1 MKQVILLAMIA
12 MTSFAAKSQ
21 TTNEGKDFLYYERYT
36 SAENTF
42 KKLLATNPSDE
53 AAAYYLGQALI
64 GQEKL
69 KEAKDL
75 YMQKMSANPNSP
87 LILAGVG
94 HTEILEGKTADARQ
108 HFETAISLSKGKDVE
123 VLNAVGFANSN
134 YESKKGDAAYAVD
147 VLTRATQ
154 IKKFNDPSVLVNLGD
169 AYRKMGNGG
178 EAVTAYDKALALNPN
193 YARAA
198 YRKGRVYQSQGKV
211 QEELYIG
218 LYNDAIAKDAKFAP
232 VYSTLFNYF
241 YETDV
246 PRSAQYLE
254 KYLVNSDDDGSA
266 CLYRTSIEYAQGNFQ
281 TAINK
286 ADQCLSAPGANAKLY
301 QLKAFSYKRL
311 KDTANAN
318 KNFQEY
324 FAKQNP
330 EKLEGGDYAAYAALL
345 VNYPGNEMK
354 VEEYTNRAVMMDS
367 LPANK
372 ISYVNT
378 IAKAYEE
385 NENYAGAALWYAKLL
400 AVKKNY
406 SNVDIFNAGYN
417 YYAANKFDSSN
428 KYFTLYTEKYPEDI
442 MGYYMLGNA
451 SAQLDSTGKL
461 GLAVPYYEKTIEI
474 GLADTTKAQAIN
486 RVINAYKFFI
496 GYYANVKADY
506 PKAVEYVDRGLMLI
520 PGDPTLVSYKAAL
533 TKQPA
538 KKPTPN
544 PQK

>member
-21 TTNEGKDFLYYERYT
+21 TINEGKDFLYYERYT

-42 KKLLATNPSDE
+42 KKILATNPSDE

-94 HTEILEGKTADARQ
+94 HTELLEGKTADARQ

-134 YESKKGDAAYAVD
+134 YDSKKGDAAYAVD

-154 IKKFNDPSVLVNLGD
+154 VKKFNDPAVLVNLGD

-178 EAVTAYDKALALNPN
+178 EAVTAYDKALVINPN
-193 YARAA
+193 FARAL
-198 YRKGRVYQSQGKV
+198 YRKGGVYQSQGIV
-211 QEELYIG
+211 QQELFLG
-218 LYNDAIAKDAKFAP
+218 FYNDAIAKDSKFAP
-232 VYSTLFNYF
+232 VYATLLDYF

-246 PRSAQYLE
+246 PKSAMYLE
-254 KYLVNSDDDGSA
+254 KYLVNSDDNGSA
-266 CLYRTSIEYAQGNFQ
+266 CYLRTSLQYAQGNFQ
-281 TAINK
+281 AAVDKANECLTAT
-286 ADQCLSAPGANAKLY
+286 DANPKLY
-301 QLKAFSYKRL
+301 QIKAFSYKRL

-324 FAKQNP
+324 FAKQKP
-330 EKLEGGDYAAYAALL
+330 EKLQGGDYAAYAALL

-354 VEEYTNRAVMMDS
+354 VEEYTSRAVMMDS
-367 LPANK
+367 VPANK
-372 ISYVNT
+372 VSYIST
-378 IAKAYEE
+378 IAKSYEE
-385 NENYAGAALWYAKLL
+385 NENYAGAGLWYSKLL

-406 SNVDIFNAGYN
+406 TNVDIFNAGYN

-428 KYFTLYTEKYPEDI
+428 RYFTLYTEKYPEDI

-451 SAQLDSTGKL
+451 SAQIDSTGKL

-474 GLADTTKAQAIN
+474 GLADTTKSQAIN

-496 GYYANVKADY
+496 GYYANSKGDL
-506 PKAVEYVDRGLMLI
+506 PKALEFVEKGLLLI

-533 TKQPA
+533 SKQPA
-538 KKPTPN
+538 KKPTPS